1 MAIHSV
7 SEVNRFIKGLLDA
20 EGSLQRIMI
29 RGELSNFKTYRS
41 GHCYFTL
48 KDASAAL
55 KCVMFRSRAQY
66 LRFLPQDGQQ
76 VVASGSISVYER
88 DGVYQL
94 YVDSLAQE
102 GQGAL
107 SEALRQ
113 LKARLAAEGLFDASH
128 KQALPPFPKRIGVI
142 TSLSGAVLRDIY
154 HVGKRRD
161 PSVQLVLLPVQV
173 QGQGAA
179 EEIAAAIR
187 YFNAK
192 YPVDVLIVGRG
203 GGSLEDL
210 WAFNEECVVRA
221 IFASRIPVIS
231 AVGHETDFTL
241 ADEVSDLRAAT
252 PSQAAELAIPD
263 AAEVLQRVR
272 SLRARL
278 LQAARH
284 DISLRREQ
292 LRHLMQRPLWQAPER
307 LLEARVQQL
316 DALSERLKRAAAARA
331 EEKHQALASAIDRL
345 ALLDPV
351 RVLHRGYAVVEKEGR
366 PLSRVREAAP
376 GDTLLLRLADGQI
389 QAGVEKIL
397 GGAGHAKEERTN
409 L

>member
-107 SEALRQ
+107 SEAVRQ

-161 PSVQLVLLPVQV
+161 PSVQLALLPVQV

-278 LQAARH
+278 LQAARN

-292 LRHLMQRPLWQAPER
+292 LRHLRQRPLWQAPER

-397 GGAGHAKEERTN
+397 GGAGHAKKERTN

>member
-113 LKARLAAEGLFDASH
+113 LKARLAAEGLFDVSH

-161 PSVQLVLLPVQV
+161 PSVQLALLPVQV

-221 IFASRIPVIS
+221 IFVSRIPVIS

-292 LRHLMQRPLWQAPER
+292 LRYLMQRPLWQAPER

>member
-307 LLEARVQQL
+307 LLEARAQQL

-366 PLSRVREAAP
+366 PLLRVREAAP

>member
-48 KDASAAL
+48 KDARAAL

-161 PSVQLVLLPVQV
+161 PSVQLALLPVQV

-316 DALSERLKRAAAARA
+316 DALSERLKRVAAARA

>member
-161 PSVQLVLLPVQV
+161 PSVQLALLPVQV

-252 PSQAAELAIPD
+252 PSQAAELAIPN

-316 DALSERLKRAAAARA
+316 DALSERLKRVAAARA

-397 GGAGHAKEERTN
+397 GGAGHVKEERTN

>member
-128 KQALPPFPKRIGVI
+128 KQAPPPFPKRIGVI

-161 PSVQLVLLPVQV
+161 PSVQLALLPVQV

-292 LRHLMQRPLWQAPER
+292 LRHLRQRPLWQAPER

-366 PLSRVREAAP
+366 PLSRVSEAAP

>member
-113 LKARLAAEGLFDASH
+113 RKARLAAEGLFDVSH

-161 PSVQLVLLPVQV
+161 PSVQLALLPVQV

>member
-113 LKARLAAEGLFDASH
+113 LKARLAAEGLFDVSH

-161 PSVQLVLLPVQV
+161 PSVQLALLPVQV

-397 GGAGHAKEERTN
+397 GGTGHAKEERTN

>member
-94 YVDSLAQE
+94 YVDSLAEE

-113 LKARLAAEGLFDASH
+113 LKARLAAEGLFDVSH

-161 PSVQLVLLPVQV
+161 PSVQLALLPVQV

-316 DALSERLKRAAAARA
+316 DALSERLKRVAAARA

-345 ALLDPV
+345 VLLDPV

-397 GGAGHAKEERTN
+397 GGAGYAKEERTN

>member
-113 LKARLAAEGLFDASH
+113 LKARLAAEGLFDVSH

-161 PSVQLVLLPVQV
+161 PSVQLALLPVQV

-397 GGAGHAKEERTN
+397 GGAGYAKEERTN

>member
-48 KDASAAL
+48 KDARAAL

-161 PSVQLVLLPVQV
+161 PSVQLALLPVQV

>member
-20 EGSLQRIMI
+20 EGSLQRILI

-48 KDASAAL
+48 KDAGAAL

-66 LRFLPQDGQQ
+66 LDFLPQDGQQ
-76 VVASGSISVYER
+76 VVASGNISVYER

-94 YVDSLAQE
+94 YVDSLAPE
-102 GQGAL
+102 GQGQLAQ
-107 SEALRQ
+107 ALRQ
-113 LKARLAAEGLFDASH
+113 LRARLDAEGLFDASH
-128 KQALPPFPKRIGVI
+128 KRPLPRFPKRIGVV
-142 TSLSGAVLRDIY
+142 TSISGAVLRDIY

-161 PSVQLVLLPVQV
+161 PSVQLILFPVQV
-173 QGQGAA
+173 QGEGAA
-179 EEIAAAIR
+179 EEIAAAVR
-187 YFNAK
+187 YFNAQ

-203 GGSLEDL
+203 GGSMEDL
-210 WAFNEECVVRA
+210 WSFNEECVVRA

-241 ADEVSDLRAAT
+241 ADEVSDVRAAT

-263 AAEVLQRVR
+263 AQEVLQHVR
-272 SLRARL
+272 ALHAGL
-278 LQAARH
+278 QQAARH
-284 DISLRREQ
+284 GISLRREQ
-292 LRHLMQRPLWQAPER
+292 LRHLRQRPLWQAPER
-307 LLEARVQQL
+307 LLGARAQQL
-316 DALSERLKRAAAARA
+316 DLLTERLKRASADLARK
-331 EEKHQALASAIDRL
+331 KHRDLASAIDQL

-366 PLSRVREAAP
+366 PLLRARDAAI
-376 GDTLLLRLADGQI
+376 GDRLLLRLADGQLETKVQKI
-389 QAGVEKIL
+389 RGGIGNAEK
-397 GGAGHAKEERTN
+397 ERTN

>member
-48 KDASAAL
+48 KDARAAL

-161 PSVQLVLLPVQV
+161 PSVQLALLPVQV

-331 EEKHQALASAIDRL
+331 EEKHQALASAIDQL

-397 GGAGHAKEERTN
+397 GGAGYAKEERTN

>member
-161 PSVQLVLLPVQV
+161 PSVQLALLPVQV

-179 EEIAAAIR
+179 EEIATAIR

-278 LQAARH
+278 FQAARH

>member
-161 PSVQLVLLPVQV
+161 PSVQLALLPVQV

-278 LQAARH
+278 LQASRH

-307 LLEARVQQL
+307 TLEARVQQL

-331 EEKHQALASAIDRL
+331 EEKHQALASAIDQL

-397 GGAGHAKEERTN
+397 GGAGYAKEERTN

>member
-161 PSVQLVLLPVQV
+161 PSVQLALLPVQV

-278 LQAARH
+278 FQAARH

>member
-113 LKARLAAEGLFDASH
+113 LKARLAAEGLFDVSH

-161 PSVQLVLLPVQV
+161 PSVQLALLPVQV

-316 DALSERLKRAAAARA
+316 DALSERLKRAVAARA
-331 EEKHQALASAIDRL
+331 EEKHQALASAIDQL

>member
-161 PSVQLVLLPVQV
+161 PSVQLALLPVQV

-278 LQAARH
+278 LQAARSN
-284 DISLRREQ
+284 ISLRREQ

>member
-48 KDASAAL
+48 KDARAAL

-94 YVDSLAQE
+94 YVDSLAEE

-161 PSVQLVLLPVQV
+161 PSVQLALLPVQV

>member
-161 PSVQLVLLPVQV
+161 PSVQLALLPVQV

-278 LQAARH
+278 LQAARNN
-284 DISLRREQ
+284 ISLRREQ